1 MEKIMENT
9 PKVEEIEVIPA
20 AEQAPEVVDT
30 APDVPPEV
38 LELKKQLEDEKK
50 ARIEAETRAREASKQ
65 AFVAKNE
72 TEDTQ
77 LHLIKSAIDT
87 VKRNNEQLRGAYA
100 FAMTNG
106 EYEKA
111 AAIQEDISTNA
122 YRLQELDKGRDAME
136 NRPKQAPISD
146 PVEALASQLTPR
158 SADWVRKHPN
168 YATDPRMNQAMID
181 AHKLALYN
189 GIQADTDEYFSA
201 VEGMLGMKRP
211 ARAVVP
217 VVEEDDN
224 PLSEAA
230 APAQPRRSAP
240 PPAAPPTRATPNLQ
254 ANRAIRLSEA
264 ELEIA
269 EMNKMTPQEY
279 HAQKLRIAAENRKM
293 N

>member
-1 MEKIMENT
+1 MENT
-9 PKVEEIEVIPA
+9 PEVEKIEVIPA
-20 AEQAPEVVDT
+20 VDAAPE
-30 APDVPPEV
+30 VPPEV
-38 LELKKQLEDEKK
+38 LELKQQLEDEKR

-65 AFVAKNE
+65 ASAAKNE

-136 NRPKQAPISD
+136 NRPKPAPISN

-158 SADWVRKHPN
+158 SADWVRRHPQCV
-168 YATDPRMNQAMID
+168 TDTRLNQKMIAAHNMAM
-181 AHKLALYN
+181 
-189 GIQADTDEYFSA
+189 ADGHTADSDDYFAA
-201 VEGMLGMKRP
+201 VEGLMGLRKP
-211 ARAVVP
+211 APAP
-217 VVEEDDN
+217 VEEDDN

-240 PPAAPPTRATPNLQ
+240 PPAAPPTRSSTTTS
-254 ANRAIRLSEA
+254 NRAIRLTE
-264 ELEIA
+264 EEQEIA
-269 EMNKMTPQEY
+269 ASCGQTHQQYYLEK
-279 HAQKLRIAAENRKM
+279 QKELAKHRKM

>member
-1 MEKIMENT
+1 MENT
-9 PKVEEIEVIPA
+9 PEVEEIEVIPA
-20 AEQAPEVVDT
+20 AEQAPGVVDT

-38 LELKKQLEDEKK
+38 LELKKQLEDEKR

-158 SADWVRKHPN
+158 SADWVRRHPQCV
-168 YATDPRMNQAMID
+168 TDTRLNQKMIAAHNMAM
-181 AHKLALYN
+181 
-189 GIQADTDEYFSA
+189 ADGHTADSDDYFAA
-201 VEGMLGMKRP
+201 VEGMMGLRKP
-211 ARAVVP
+211 APAP
-217 VVEEDDN
+217 VEEDDN

-230 APAQPRRSAP
+230 APAHPRRSAP
-240 PPAAPPTRATPNLQ
+240 PPAAPPTRSSTTTS
-254 ANRAIRLSEA
+254 NRAIRLSEA

>member
-1 MEKIMENT
+1 MKNT
-9 PKVEEIEVIPA
+9 PEVEEIEVIPA
-20 AEQAPEVVDT
+20 AEQAPEVVET
-30 APDVPPEV
+30 PSEAPLEV
-38 LELKKQLEDEKK
+38 LELKKQLEDEKR
-50 ARIEAETRAREASKQ
+50 ARLEAETRAREASKQ

-87 VKRNNEQLRGAYA
+87 VKRNNEQLRSAYA

-136 NRPKQAPISD
+136 NRPKQPVITD

-158 SADWVRKHPN
+158 SANWVRKHPN
-168 YATDPRMNQAMID
+168 YATDPRMNKAMID
-181 AHKLALYN
+181 AHELALYN
-189 GIQADTDEYFSA
+189 GLHADTDEYFSA
-201 VEGMLGMKRP
+201 VEEMLGMKKP
-211 ARAVVP
+211 ARAVAP
-217 VVEEDDN
+217 AVVEEDDN

-240 PPAAPPTRATPNLQ
+240 PPAAPPTRASTTTS
-254 ANRAIRLSEA
+254 NRAIRLSEA

-269 EMNKMTPQEY
+269 EMNNMTPQEY
-279 HAQKLRIAAENRKM
+279 HAQKLRIAAESRKM